1 MDTCFKDVTGK
12 QVRIF
17 KIQGRSIRMDSKLI
31 GSNIAWF
38 SRYRII
44 LRTLQMWA
52 RDGIGRLNPSLRKK
66 VLPYIGEDGQKTE
79 YRSSSVAIH
88 ERLEVLG
95 NLIYRILV
103 RIKAKEEDGL
113 LLYRVFH
120 EQYTVEKGKAVLRDK
135 KQVSAGSVQN
145 PNDPDAGYRIKGD
158 QKVKGYGVNITETN
172 DKDGKPS
179 IITDVRVKPA
189 GAADNDYLQ
198 DATKKSE
205 DVSGTQVS
213 HINADGAYQSRSNRD
228 FARDNHIELVTT
240 GLQGRQSR
248 FDLTPANGTLTVTD
262 RTTGETRPVTRTK
275 GKWRI
280 TLEGCK
286 ARYKYFTRV
295 QIEEAMLRKKLQAI
309 PKEELDRRNNVE
321 AAMFQVSFHTRNGK
335 TRYRGLVRHTMWAD
349 ARCMWM
355 NFVRLAIFQ
364 RKTFQRTI
372 LDLFRSFMELL
383 RGHITKV
390 MGFSFLQI
398 LYCTVRP
405 RAVSV

>member
-12 QVRIF
+12 KVRIF

-66 VLPYIGEDGQKTE
+66 TEPFLDEDGQETE
-79 YRSSSVAIH
+79 YRSSSMAIH
-88 ERLEVLG
+88 ERLETLG

-120 EQYTVEKGKAVLRDK
+120 EQYTVEKGKTVLRDK

-145 PNDPDAGYRIKGD
+145 PNDPDAHYRIKGD
-158 QKVKGYGVNITETN
+158 QKIKGYSVNITETN

-189 GAADNDYLQ
+189 SAADNGYLQ
-198 DATKKSE
+198 DAVRESGE
-205 DVSGTQVS
+205 VSGSGVS
-213 HINADGAYQSRSNRD
+213 HINADGAYQSQSNRE
-228 FARDNHIELVTT
+228 FVHDNHIELVTT
-240 GLQGRQSR
+240 GLQGRLPR
-248 FDLTPANGTLTVTD
+248 FDLTPDGDTLAVTD
-262 RTTGETRPVTRTK
+262 RVTGETGRATRT
-275 GKWRI
+275 GEKWRI

-295 QIEEAMLRKKLQAI
+295 QIERAVLRKKLQAI
-309 PKEELDRRNNVE
+309 PKEELDRRNNVK

-335 TRYRGLVRHTMWAD
+335 TRYRGLVKHSMWAD

-355 NFVRLAIFQ
+355 NFVRLAVFRI
-364 RKTFQRTI
+364 KAFQRTVF
-372 LDLFRSFMELL
+372 DLFRSFMELQ
-383 RGHITKV
+383 RDYIIKIMT
-390 MGFSFLQI
+390 FSRLQFYLVLSGQR
-398 LYCTVRP
+398 LY
-405 RAVSV
+405 